1 MMSLLIELSYYFK
14 IFLLLKITL
23 SLTVSQL
30 QYYIIYNITVDEI
43 INIINNI
50 TIEKLSTSL
59 YFVKLAISLLIIYV
73 TVTKSQ
79 IVDHILIII
88 I

>member
-1 MMSLLIELSYYFK
+1 M
-14 IFLLLKITL
+14 LKITL

-43 INIINNI
+43 INTCIINYWKIINI
-50 TIEKLSTSL
+50 TI
-59 YFVKLAISLLIIYV
+59 FVKLAISLLIIYV

-79 IVDHILIII
+79 IIDHILIII

>member
-1 MMSLLIELSYYFK
+1 M
-14 IFLLLKITL
+14 LKITL

>member
-1 MMSLLIELSYYFK
+1 M
-14 IFLLLKITL
+14 LKITL

-43 INIINNI
+43 INIINYWKIINI
-50 TIEKLSTSL
+50 TI
-59 YFVKLAISLLIIYV
+59 FVKLAISLLIIYV

>member
-1 MMSLLIELSYYFK
+1 MFNSIQF
-14 IFLLLKITL
+14 
-23 SLTVSQL
+23 
-30 QYYIIYNITVDEI
+30 NITVDEI

>member
-1 MMSLLIELSYYFK
+1 M
-14 IFLLLKITL
+14 LKITL

-43 INIINNI
+43 INTCIINYWKIINI
-50 TIEKLSTSL
+50 TI
-59 YFVKLAISLLIIYV
+59 FVKLAISLLIIYV

>member
-1 MMSLLIELSYYFK
+1 MFNSIQF
-14 IFLLLKITL
+14 
-23 SLTVSQL
+23 
-30 QYYIIYNITVDEI
+30 NITVDEI

-79 IVDHILIII
+79 IVDHILIVII
-88 I
+88 